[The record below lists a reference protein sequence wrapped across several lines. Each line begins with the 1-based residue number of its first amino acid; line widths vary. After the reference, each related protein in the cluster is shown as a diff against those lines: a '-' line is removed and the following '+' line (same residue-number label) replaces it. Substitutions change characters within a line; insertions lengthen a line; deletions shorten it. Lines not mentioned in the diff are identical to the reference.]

1 MTLDL
6 APDVLTV
13 EEVAEILRVG
23 RNHAYELVRTGVIAS
38 VKLGR
43 RIIVPKANVVALL
56 LGVPQKVE

>member
-1 MTLDL
+1 MTLQD

-13 EEVAEILRVG
+13 EEVAQILRVG

-43 RIIVPKANVVALL
+43 RLIVPKATVVALL
-56 LGVPQKVE
+56 LGAHEKAK

>member
-43 RIIVPKANVVALL
+43 RIIVPKASVVALL
-56 LGVPQKVE
+56 LGAPQKVE